1 MTDDGARHAGRKVKR
16 LVVKGGFH
24 GRTDRPA
31 LYSDSTRKT
40 YMKFLASYS
49 GEDSVISIEPYDIDA
64 LKQVFADADSNGW
77 FIEAMFLEPVMGE
90 GDPGRS
96 VPVDFYAAA
105 RELTKAHGSLLL
117 VDSIQAGLRATGTLS
132 VVDYP
137 RSEEHTSELQ
147 SLMRISYAVF
157 CLKKKIYTNHKIY
170 NNDH

>member
-1 MTDDGARHAGRKVKR
+1 
-16 LVVKGGFH
+16 
-24 GRTDRPA
+24 
-31 LYSDSTRKT
+31 
-40 YMKFLASYS
+40 MKFLASYR

-105 RELTKAHGSLLL
+105 RELPKAHGSLLL
-117 VDSIQAGLRATGTLS
+117 VDSIPAGLRATGTQS

-137 RSEEHTSELQ
+137 GFAGQEAPDMGAYPARTSVGTGE
-147 SLMRISYAVF
+147 
-157 CLKKKIYTNHKIY
+157 KG
-170 NNDH
+170 